1 MAKSTKTL
9 TRKKSVKKQPS
20 VQYAPIKTP
29 PIHKRTLHTVAAPVR
44 NLAAKVRK
52 HQSLSPHRSF
62 RLTNKYNVPKPETK
76 TRSVFALFREVFGVI
91 SSHPFQLL
99 GLTAIY
105 VFANIL
111 LVGTV
116 SQLDYLGL
124 KGAVDQALG
133 GGANG
138 IANASTVFAATI
150 TGALS
155 PARTEL
161 QQFMYGFLMLLFI
174 LMIMWMARHIAAE
187 QKVTIRQTLYSAPAP
202 LVSVTFV
209 LVVISLQTL
218 PAAIGAYLYT
228 LATTQGY
235 VDGGPVAMV
244 FALLTFLL
252 ATLSLYWIINSIIGF
267 VIVTLPGVYPMVALS
282 SAKQLVLGRRFS
294 ILLRLSGLI
303 LGIVLLWAVIL
314 IPLLLVDKFTNLES
328 LPLIPVAL
336 QLLTSVSLL
345 ISSLYLYRLY
355 RSLL

>member
-1 MAKSTKTL
+1 MAKTKQIT
-9 TRKKSVKKQPS
+9 TRRKTVKKQS
-20 VQYAPIKTP
+20 AVQHTP
-29 PIHKRTLHTVAAPVR
+29 EKAAPIHKRTLRAVAAPAR

-76 TRSVFALFREVFGVI
+76 TRSIFALFREVFGLI
-91 SSHPFQLL
+91 ASHPFPLL
-99 GLTAIY
+99 GLAALY

-111 LVGTV
+111 LVGSV

-138 IANASTVFAATI
+138 VANAGAVFVATI

-155 PARTEL
+155 PAQTEL
-161 QQFMYGFLMLLFI
+161 QQFMYGLLMLLFV
-174 LMIMWMARHIAAE
+174 LMIMWMARHITAGE
-187 QKVTIRQTLYSAPAP
+187 KVTMRQALYSAPAP
-202 LVSVTFV
+202 LVPVTLV

-218 PAAIGAYLYT
+218 PAAIGMYLYT

-252 ATLSLYWIINSIIGF
+252 ATLSLYWIINSIIGL
-267 VIVTLPGVYPMVALS
+267 VIVTLPGMYPMVALS

-303 LGIVLLWAVIL
+303 LGVVLLWAAVL
-314 IPLLLVDKFTNLES
+314 LPLLLLDKFVHLDA

-336 QLLTSVSLL
+336 QFLTTASLL
-345 ISSLYLYRLY
+345 VSSLYLYRLY